1 MGKYSARY
9 HSELRK
15 NGPRPPKEPPI
26 TNGAM
31 CGVYDGAE
39 LVAPIRSGADDALA
53 YPSRI
58 GNYLHYRDGRITHV
72 EERA

>member
-1 MGKYSARY
+1 MR
-9 HSELRK
+9 E
-15 NGPRPPKEPPI
+15 
-26 TNGAM
+26 
-31 CGVYDGAE
+31 VYDGAE
-39 LVAPIRSGADDALA
+39 LVAATRAGAEDALA